1 MILEG
6 GNKVSSKVAL
16 TGNEAL
22 AQAMRQINPDVVA
35 AYPITPQ
42 TAMVQTFSQ
51 FVADGEVDT
60 EYVTVESEHSAMSAT
75 VGASAAGSRAMTATA
90 ANGLALMWEILY
102 IASGT
107 RLPIVMPVV
116 NRALSGPINIHCDHS
131 DAMGARDS
139 GWIQLY
145 AENAQ
150 EAYDN
155 AIQAIRISE
164 HKDVLLPTMVNLDG
178 FITSHAVES
187 LEILADEDVKEFV
200 GEYQPENY
208 LLNAD
213 NPIAIGPLDLQDFYF
228 EHKMQQAVAMGDAKQ
243 VILDIAK
250 EYKELTAREYGFFES
265 YKLDDAEVAIVALN
279 STAGTAKAAVN
290 NLREAGVK
298 AGLLKIRVYRP
309 FPAEEIADALKDIK
323 AVAVLD
329 RAESFST
336 NGGPVFAD
344 IRSVLYDIKANVE
357 VVDYIYGLGGR
368 DIKVEEIESIFNDL
382 QEIIKT
388 GQVENRIT
396 HFGVRQ

>member
-1 MILEG
+1 LEG
-6 GNKVSSKVAL
+6 GDKVSSKVAL

-90 ANGLALMWEILY
+90 ANGLALMWEVLY

-164 HKDVLLPTMVNLDG
+164 HKDVMLPTMVNLDG

-200 GEYQPENY
+200 GEYHPENY
-208 LLNAD
+208 LLNVD

-228 EHKMQQAVAMGDAKQ
+228 EHKMQQAVAMGNAKQ
-243 VILDIAK
+243 VILDVAK
-250 EYKELTAREYGFFES
+250 EYKGLSGREYGFFEA

-309 FPAEEIADALKDIK
+309 FPAEEIAEVLKDMK

-357 VVDYIYGLGGR
+357 VVNYIYGLGGR
-368 DIKVEEIESIFNDL
+368 DIKVEEIESIYNDL
-382 QEIIKT
+382 LEIIET

>member
-1 MILEG
+1 M
-6 GNKVSSKVAL
+6 SSKVAL

-90 ANGLALMWEILY
+90 ANGLALMWEVLY

-164 HKDVLLPTMVNLDG
+164 HKDVMLPTMVNLDG

-200 GEYQPENY
+200 GEYHPENY
-208 LLNAD
+208 LLNVD

-228 EHKMQQAVAMGDAKQ
+228 EHKMQQAVAMGNAKQ
-243 VILDIAK
+243 VILDVAK
-250 EYKELTAREYGFFES
+250 EYKGLSGREYGFFEA

-309 FPAEEIADALKDIK
+309 FPAEEIAEVLKDMK

-357 VVDYIYGLGGR
+357 VVNYIYGLGGR
-368 DIKVEEIESIFNDL
+368 DIKVEEIESIYNDL
-382 QEIIKT
+382 LEIIET